1 MRVSTAALALVVA
14 AITGCRDF
22 QLSAFNLEIGPNP
35 AEPGDMVVAA
45 FNLVLTP
52 RQPYTVIVTIDGE
65 EHSRATHNDLPSF
78 VQTIQLGDAAD
89 LIAAYGAGVHSA
101 RVEVV
106 AEEKNESS
114 RTQSRSFEVRPAPPA
129 VQEQ

>member
-1 MRVSTAALALVVA
+1 MRGSKAAFALVVA

-35 AEPGDMVVAA
+35 AVPGDMVVAS

-52 RQPYTVIVTIDGE
+52 RQPYTVIVTIDDE
-65 EHSRATHNDLPSF
+65 EHSRVTHNDLPSF
-78 VQTIQLGDAAD
+78 VQTIVLGDAAD
-89 LIAAYGAGVHSA
+89 LIAAYGTGLHSA

-106 AEEKNESS
+106 AEDKNESS
-114 RTQSRSFEVRPAPPA
+114 RTQSRQFEVRQPPPA
-129 VQEQ
+129 ARQP